1 MEIQCKNNNVFIK
14 ITFDFPQDIEKKIKG
29 KNLFPRNG
37 MCEKFGITEDYI
49 DVYDSNHEVI
59 EVIFGR
65 KSMLL
70 YTLSNICNALKLLP
84 SIKILMM
91 RTYK

>member
-1 MEIQCKNNNVFIK
+1 M
-14 ITFDFPQDIEKKIKG
+14 
-29 KNLFPRNG
+29 FPRNG

-49 DVYDSNHEVI
+49 DVYDSNHEII

-70 YTLSNICNALKLLP
+70 YTLSNICNALKT
-84 SIKILMM
+84 I
-91 RTYK
+91 TEYKNLSDENI